1 MFGFRPR
8 KDAGIITNGRL
19 SRASQVLSAAQGD
32 ELMLLELTGGRY
44 FTLDAVGSRIWALLT
59 ECTTFEQIVA
69 SIRREYA
76 MPADF
81 GGDRVERDVA
91 ALLHQLHAAG
101 LISIEPSAPGSVAA
115 RRNDSPGAHRH
126 DA

>member
-19 SRASQVLSAAQGD
+19 CRASRVLSAAQGD

-44 FTLDAVGSRIWALLT
+44 FTLDAVGSRIWALLA
-59 ECTTFEQIVA
+59 EPTTFEQIVVA
-69 SIRREYA
+69 IRREYVI
-76 MPADF
+76 PADV

-101 LISIEPSAPGSVAA
+101 LISVESSALEYAA
-115 RRNDSPGAHRH
+115 SRRNGSAGAGRH